1 MNLTKAELVASIAS
15 DSDISKSA
23 AEKALD
29 SVVTNIT
36 TALKKGKSITLVGFG
51 SFTAKKRAA
60 REGRNPK
67 TGEKIKISAAM
78 VPKFKASSKL
88 KTSLN

>member
-1 MNLTKAELVASIAS
+1 MNLTKAELVSNIAS
-15 DSDISKSA
+15 DVDINKSV

-29 SVVTNIT
+29 SVVMNIIT
-36 TALKKGKSITLVGFG
+36 GLKKGKSITLVGFG
-51 SFTAKKRAA
+51 SFTAKKRSA

-67 TGEKIKISAAM
+67 TGEKIKIPSAM

-88 KTSLN
+88 KSALN

>member
-29 SVVTNIT
+29 SVITNIT
-36 TALKKGKSITLVGFG
+36 TGLKKGKSITLVGFG
-51 SFTAKKRAA
+51 SFTAKKRPA

-88 KTSLN
+88 KSALN

>member
-1 MNLTKAELVASIAS
+1 MNLTKAELVAGVAS
-15 DSDISKSA
+15 DADISKSV

-36 TALKKGKSITLVGFG
+36 AGLKKGKSITLVGFG
-51 SFTAKKRAA
+51 SFTSKKRSA

-67 TGEKIKISAAM
+67 TGEKIKIAAAV

-88 KTSLN
+88 KSALN

>member
-1 MNLTKAELVASIAS
+1 MNLTKAELVSSIAS
-15 DSDISKSA
+15 DADISKSV

-29 SVVTNIT
+29 SVVENII
-36 TALKKGKSITLVGFG
+36 AGLKKGQSITLVGFG
-51 SFTAKKRAA
+51 SFTSKKRLA

-67 TGEKIKISAAM
+67 TGEKIKIPAAM

-88 KTSLN
+88 KSALN